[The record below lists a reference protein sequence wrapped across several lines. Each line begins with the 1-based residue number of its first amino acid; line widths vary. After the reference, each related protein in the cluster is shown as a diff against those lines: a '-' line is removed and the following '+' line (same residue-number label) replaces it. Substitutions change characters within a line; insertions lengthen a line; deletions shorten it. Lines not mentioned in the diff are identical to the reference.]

1 MSDSESKDKKQNPL
15 DNFKRND
22 SLYNKFSKMLK
33 TAEDA
38 AFYKEAKLVEIQTI
52 DLFEEVEANLLASLY
67 DDEDSDVVRFGS
79 VMNSAYT
86 QGNTVFQI
94 TVGSVNNLSVLDPH
108 HDLKKCDGTY
118 YRKMVA
124 KAITKGWIKQLRPA
138 VTGKKG
144 ARKGAIYE
152 IVHPDFLDPLLRR
165 KGMAQHL
172 AEKDYILSWYEG
184 GAKPVNLTEEQEA
197 YAAEMQR
204 RAAEKRK
211 NRNET

>member
-15 DNFKRND
+15 DKFKRND
-22 SLYNKFSKMLK
+22 SLYNRFSEMLK
-33 TAEDA
+33 SSEEDT
-38 AFYKEAKLVEIQTI
+38 FYRAKLVEIKTI
-52 DLFEEVEANLLASLY
+52 DLFPEVEANLLASLY
-67 DDEDSDVVRFGS
+67 DSEDSDTVRFGS
-79 VMNSAYT
+79 VMNSAFA
-86 QGNTVFQI
+86 QGNTVFQL
-94 TVGSVNNLSVLDPH
+94 TVGSVNDLSVSDPH

-152 IVHPDFLDPLLRR
+152 VVHPDFLEPLLRR

-172 AEKDYILSWYEG
+172 AEKDYILNWYEG
-184 GAKPVNLTEEQEA
+184 GEKPVKLTEEQEA
-197 YAAEMQR
+197 YAAEMQK

-211 NRNET
+211 LRNET